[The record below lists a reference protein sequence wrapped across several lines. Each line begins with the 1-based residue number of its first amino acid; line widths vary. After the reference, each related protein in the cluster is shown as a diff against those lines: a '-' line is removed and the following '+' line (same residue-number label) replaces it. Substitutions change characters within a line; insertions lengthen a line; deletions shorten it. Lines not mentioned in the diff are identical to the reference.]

1 MRNPLILLIV
11 FALMPYTVFG
21 QETQPGQKLQARG
34 IIIAK
39 HQPVISSELSARIEK
54 VPFREGE
61 YFKKGQLLVLFN
73 KDLLSAQKD
82 KVEAELDGALQTLEN
97 NKHLERLESIGTLD
111 VSLAEVEVK
120 GRRAQ
125 VEMTHIA
132 LKRCQIKAPFNGRIV
147 ALYIDEHESVAP
159 NQKLLEIVSTE
170 QLLVEVMGPSNW
182 LSWLS
187 TGQSFSV
194 KIDALSI
201 ETKAEI
207 LSVGAIVDPVSG
219 MVKFKGRL
227 IGDTTG
233 LLPGM
238 MATTLFNVDERTQ

>member
-1 MRNPLILLIV
+1 MRSLYLVIAVLLLLP
-11 FALMPYTVFG
+11 FSVFG
-21 QETQPGQKLQARG
+21 QETLPGQKLQARG

-39 HQPVISSELSARIEK
+39 HQPVISSELSARVEK
-54 VPFREGE
+54 VPFREGD
-61 YFKKGQLLVLFN
+61 YFTKGQLLVSFN
-73 KDLLSAQKD
+73 KELLSAQRD
-82 KVEAELDGALQTLEN
+82 KAEAELDGALQTLEN

-120 GRRAQ
+120 GRRAE
-125 VEMTHIA
+125 VKMTNIA
-132 LKRCQIKAPFNGRIV
+132 LNRCQIKAPFNGRVV

-187 TGQSFSV
+187 PGQLFSV

-201 ETKAEI
+201 ETVAKI
-207 LSVGAIVDPVSG
+207 ISVGAVVDPVSG
-219 MVKFKGRL
+219 MIKFQGQLVK
-227 IGDTTG
+227 DTAG

-238 MATTLFNVDERTQ
+238 MATTLFNAGEKAQ